1 MSADTLRT
9 PGPMQPRPASAA
21 MAWCDY
27 LDGILEHAG
36 EMSEQQLANTLDE
49 EIDKIERR
57 GLISADD
64 AAALRVVYAPEP
76 RLAWKCRRCGA
87 ESAEP
92 DSALCVHPAFGSY
105 RAPCCGPCGQYF
117 SAEEIEA
124 ATFAE

>member
-1 MSADTLRT
+1 M
-9 PGPMQPRPASAA
+9 PGPMAPRPAPQLMEA
-21 MAWCDY
+21 CNY
-27 LDGILEHAG
+27 LDALLEAG
-36 EMSEQQLANTLDE
+36 GPVSEAELSAQIDE
-49 EIDKIERR
+49 TIDALERR
-57 GLISADD
+57 GAVSADD

-124 ATFAE
+124 ATSAE